1 MKGQSSRQ
9 RRSGKRSL
17 KSLHN
22 APAFLLFHSFQLS
35 HPLLCLS
42 VVVDRLVLPWVVAAA
57 MAAAMAAALAAA
69 MAVALA
75 ADMAAAM
82 VAAMVAKMEDHR
94 LSHRV
99 PITTPCQTTIATQ
112 CQTSQTTTTTT
123 KTTMIEEEA
132 IGLVATPEEDQ
143 IITTDR
149 CTRADEMG
157 RLSQLKHAV

>member
-42 VVVDRLVLPWVVAAA
+42 VVVDRLVLPWVV
-57 MAAAMAAALAAA
+57 AAAMAAALAAA

-123 KTTMIEEEA
+123 TTTMIEEEA